1 MSVAYPKLAI
11 TGDIGSGKS
20 VVGRQI
26 CESTG
31 WPFYSTGML
40 QRQIAERHGMTTLEL
55 NQYSE
60 THPEIDEEI
69 DNASRELGRKEE
81 SLVIDSRIAWHF
93 IPHAFKVYLRV
104 EPRIAAQRILGD
116 GERTSEGYADV
127 ETAVRDIRERR
138 ASEVRR
144 FRDLYEIDLQDDANY
159 DLIVDT
165 SHTPPEEVAQ
175 KVLDALKAWIKKN

>member
-1 MSVAYPKLAI
+1 MSEHPKLAI

-20 VVGRQI
+20 AVGRLL
-26 CESTG
+26 CRSTG
-31 WPFYSTGML
+31 WSFYSTGML
-40 QRQIAERHGMTTLEL
+40 QRKIAERYGMTTLEL

-60 THPEIDEEI
+60 THPEVDEEI
-69 DNASRELGRKEE
+69 DNASRELGTKDE
-81 SLVIDSRIAWHF
+81 SFVIDSRIAWHF

-138 ASEVRR
+138 ASEVKR
-144 FRDLYEIDLQDDANY
+144 FRDLYEIDLWRDRSSF
-159 DLIVDT
+159 LIVEFLHHIVPIT
-165 SHTPPEEVAQ
+165 
-175 KVLDALKAWIKKN
+175 